1 MLIILIRYDMW
12 ARSYYRL
19 LKVPIVNW
27 SQTHGGGYEN
37 QNIHC
42 TKVRQTQSSSTIVPN
57 FMMVYVYAY
66 VIRTI
71 IGLKQ
76 SFKDLGFCDPCSRL
90 IFWIRKADKD
100 HPHSMI
106 RQCWPRQYSTG
117 SSGYQQRC
125 QVSVADFEGAW
136 WWPCNRNLCS
146 KSNTSLTFEF
156 LWHCMFHLEVVQR
169 CSLLNIFSSITRA
182 YTRGGCFLH
191 DSDMATWR
199 WTSFKSRRI

>member
-1 MLIILIRYDMW
+1 MHMLYVQLLDSSKASKTLAFAILARGLSFESGKLTRIIHIAWY
-12 ARSYYRL
+12 RS
-19 LKVPIVNW
+19 
-27 SQTHGGGYEN
+27 
-37 QNIHC
+37 
-42 TKVRQTQSSSTIVPN
+42 
-57 FMMVYVYAY
+57 A
-66 VIRTI
+66 
-71 IGLKQ
+71 
-76 SFKDLGFCDPCSRL
+76 DP
-90 IFWIRKADKD
+90 AN
-100 HPHSMI
+100 
-106 RQCWPRQYSTG
+106 TG

-125 QVSVADFEGAW
+125 QVSVADFEGTW

-182 YTRGGCFLH
+182 CTRGGCFLH